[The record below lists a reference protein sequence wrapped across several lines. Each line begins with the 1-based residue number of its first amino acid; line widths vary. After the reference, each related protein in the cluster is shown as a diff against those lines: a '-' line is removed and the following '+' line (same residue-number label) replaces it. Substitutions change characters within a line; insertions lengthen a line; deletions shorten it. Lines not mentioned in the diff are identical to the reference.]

1 MRRVGARGASRIS
14 RGGGADPLDSRSA
27 LGVTRRVSS
36 SAAQPPIE
44 SRETPLHAPRFVAI
58 VAMAENRVIGVGN
71 QLPWHLPEDFKWF
84 KQRTLG
90 KTLLMGRKTF
100 ESIGRPLPGR
110 TTLVLSR
117 SARAI
122 PGVTVISSLDALAT
136 AAPQAAEIMV
146 CGGAEIYAL
155 TRSRW
160 AEVFVT
166 RVKRTIA
173 GGDAFFPEFEPD
185 FAPPEVVRDT
195 PEFTILHY
203 RK

>member
-1 MRRVGARGASRIS
+1 MSPS
-14 RGGGADPLDSRSA
+14 
-27 LGVTRRVSS
+27 T
-36 SAAQPPIE
+36 AQPTTDN
-44 SRETPLHAPRFVAI
+44 RETPPRAPRFVAI

-84 KQRTLG
+84 KQQTLG

-122 PGVTVISSLDALAT
+122 PGVTVMPSLEAIST
-136 AAPQAAEIMV
+136 AAPQAVEIMV

-173 GGDAFFPEFEPD
+173 GGDAFFPEFEAD
-185 FAPPEVVRDT
+185 FAPPEVIRDT